1 MPQCNALDNHLC
13 IDTDVRFRPCC
24 VFRKRSE
31 NTIKAGE
38 LDWNSYNRTFLADIK
53 IAMESGWHAGCESCK
68 LDESVGKESQRI
80 EYNRT
85 LTGIGNQLEFLD
97 ISFANECNLTCKMC
111 GPPASSKWERL
122 TTKHP
127 DLKIYPYYQLNNYAG
142 RSVHSIIQSIDFKH
156 VTEIK
161 LQGGEPFIGNNL
173 QLMLQ
178 EIKNKGSLE
187 NISLRT
193 STNCTAFPKSVIT
206 DLLKFKS
213 VSVALSIDGIDELCN
228 YIRTGCSWK
237 KVYKTVNQWIK
248 LASTHPQVTL
258 STSFTLQALNLHQF
272 LLVKQWAEN
281 HNIRFCFDI
290 LKGPV
295 ELSIYSLPKDYIMDL
310 DNSGMLDDELIRL
323 LVGPSYDPANLL
335 KLLTSQDIAMKT
347 NVEEVIPTLHK
358 SLMNYNSFLK

>member
-1 MPQCNALDNHLC
+1 MPKCNALDNHLC
-13 IDTDVRFRPCC
+13 VDTDVRFRPCC
-24 VFRKRSE
+24 VFRKRSG
-31 NTIKAGE
+31 NTIEAGG
-38 LDWNSYNRTFLADIK
+38 LDWDTYNRTFLNDVK
-53 IAMESGWHAGCESCK
+53 TAMKTGWHIGCESCK
-68 LDESVGKESQRI
+68 LDELVGKESQRI

-85 LTGIGNQLEFLD
+85 LTGINNQLEFLD
-97 ISFANECNLTCKMC
+97 ISFVNECNLTCKMC

-122 TTKHP
+122 VTKHSN
-127 DLKIYPYYQLNNYAG
+127 LKTYPYYQLNNYTN
-142 RSVHSIIQSIDFKH
+142 RSIHSIIQSIDFKH

-173 QLMLQ
+173 ELMLQ

-193 STNCTAFPKSVIT
+193 STNCTAFPKSVVA
-206 DLLKFKS
+206 DLLKFKR

-237 KVYKTVNQWIK
+237 KVYKVIKQWIE
-248 LASTHPQVTL
+248 LANANPQITL
-258 STSFTLQALNLHQF
+258 NTSFTLQALNLHQF

-281 HNIRFCFDI
+281 HNIRFYFDI
-290 LKGPV
+290 LKGPI

-310 DNSGMLDDELIRL
+310 GNTGMLDDELIRL

-347 NVEEVIPTLHK
+347 SVKEVIPLLYK